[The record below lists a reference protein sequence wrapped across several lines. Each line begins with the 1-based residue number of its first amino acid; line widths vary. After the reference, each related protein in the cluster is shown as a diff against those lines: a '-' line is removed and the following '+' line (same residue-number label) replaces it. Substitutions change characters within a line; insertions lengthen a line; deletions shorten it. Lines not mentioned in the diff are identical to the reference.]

1 MYQVQP
7 GLKREDFTPEEDALL
22 GRLVDT
28 MGFKWTKIQQ
38 KMPGRSDMDV
48 KNRWHFL
55 ERARKRKERN
65 GELSD
70 EPQPIIQPETECV
83 AGGQKMLAGTDA
95 LVSLCDVALAK
106 EQEESTERMG
116 SMESGDIIAR
126 SASSESPEVGMR
138 VRVRFE
144 EDDGSF
150 TFYGGT
156 ITNIASELQDL
167 AAAMDID
174 GLANLVANGAH
185 QSSLDQTYQKNAD
198 SDGSIVS
205 PVSHQSKITIKYDDG
220 STEECDFPDPEG
232 DIQLM
237 PNNLSEEEMSLS
249 NELLNLNVS
258 LSMGALRAK
267 KRSQGDTE
275 LFPADSQME
284 SSMLR
289 SDCVPLETVRGLL
302 LGDLD
307 PIELAMRLLPSD
319 DVKLVRKKW
328 KKTECSFSCD

>member
-28 MGFKWTKIQQ
+28 IGFKWTKIQK

-83 AGGQKMLAGTDA
+83 AGAGGQKILAGTDA

-116 SMESGDIIAR
+116 SKESGDTIAR

-185 QSSLDQTYQKNAD
+185 QSSLNQTHQKNAD
-198 SDGSIVS
+198 SDGSIVAA
-205 PVSHQSKITIKYDDG
+205 PVSHQSKVTIKYDDG
-220 STEECDFPDPEG
+220 STEECDFPDP

-258 LSMGALRAK
+258 LSMGALRTK
-267 KRSQGDTE
+267 KRSHGATE
-275 LFPADSQME
+275 LFPADSQTE

-319 DVKLVRKKW
+319 DVILVRKKW
-328 KKTECSFSCD
+328 RKKTE